1 MPKYVFVTG
10 GVTSSL
16 GKGITAA
23 SIGRILKARG
33 VPVSILK
40 LDPYINIDP
49 GTMSPYQHGEV
60 FVTDDGAET
69 DLDLGHY
76 ERFIDENLSQ
86 ASNVTT
92 GRIYQSVIAKERRGD
107 YLGGTVQV
115 IPHIT
120 NEIKERIARVAREG
134 TGSVAAS
141 GLAAH
146 GVVIVEVG
154 GTVGDIESLPFLE
167 AIRQMRKDVGRKNV
181 LYVHVTWLPSI
192 GATGELKTK
201 PTQHSV
207 STLRG
212 IGIQP
217 DIIILRSDEPIDDE
231 ILDKVSL
238 FTDVDVHAVVP
249 LKTARSIYE
258 VPIQLER
265 AGLGKLVTRELELP
279 ATDPDLADW
288 QELVNRI
295 RAPRPEVEVA
305 IVGKYTELPDAYIS
319 VGEAL
324 KHAALHHN
332 VDVRMRWIRAEHL
345 ERIEPEQVADELA
358 GVAGVIVP
366 GGFGYRGVE
375 GKIRAIRWARRER
388 VPFLGLC
395 LGLQC
400 AVIEFAREALVTE
413 DANSQ
418 RVQRLHRAPG
428 HRPHAGPGGR
438 HRQGRHDAARPL
450 PRQARRGLEGARG
463 LRDRDRLRAA
473 PPSVRGQQ
481 RLPRPAGRGRHAV
494 QRRLAR
500 RPARRVRRAAR
511 PPVVRR
517 HPGASGAEEPS
528 EPTPSAVPRF
538 RRRRSGRACLR
549 SRLPP
554 APGSGGARAPRKP
567 HPSSRAHDRAGVDA
581 DPRSPPLGG
590 ARRARPRDRRGRGQH
605 DRHLARRP
613 SAPGRG
619 PGADRPDQR
628 ARRP

>member
-120 NEIKERIARVAREG
+120 NEIKERIQRVAREG
-134 TGSVAAS
+134 TGSVAGS
-141 GLAAH
+141 GLAQH

-167 AIRQMRKDVGRKNV
+167 AIRQMRKDVGRRNV
-181 LYVHVTWLPSI
+181 LYVHVTWLPEI

-207 STLRG
+207 KELRG

-217 DIIILRSDEPIDDE
+217 DVIILRSDQPIDDE

-238 FTDVDVHAVVP
+238 FTDVDVHAVIP

-265 AGLGKLVTRELELP
+265 AGLGKLVTRELEIP
-279 ATDPDLADW
+279 GAEPDLADW

-295 RAPRPEVEVA
+295 RAPRPPVEVA

-319 VGEAL
+319 VSEAL
-324 KHAALHHN
+324 KHAALHHR
-332 VDVRMRWIRAEHL
+332 VDVKVRWIRSEHL
-345 ERIEPEQVADELA
+345 ERIERDEVERELA
-358 GVAGVIVP
+358 GVAGVLVP

-375 GKIRAIRWARRER
+375 GKIRAIRWARENR
-388 VPFLGLC
+388 VPYLGLC

-400 AVIEFAREALVTE
+400 AVIEFARHALHTD
-413 DANSQ
+413 DANSSEFNVFTEHPVIDLMPDQ
-418 RVQRLHRAPG
+418 TDVTDKGGTMRLGLYPARLEAGTKVREAYGDEIVYERHRHRFEVNNAYREPLTAAG
-428 HRPHAGPGGR
+428 MRFSGVSPDGRLVEFIELADHPFFLATQAHPELKSRPNRPHPLFREFVGAMARQAGIESSAADS
-438 HRQGRHDAARPL
+438 DAAESL
-450 PRQARRGLEGARG
+450 
-463 LRDRDRLRAA
+463 
-473 PPSVRGQQ
+473 
-481 RLPRPAGRGRHAV
+481 RGRK
-494 QRRLAR
+494 
-500 RPARRVRRAAR
+500 PAI
-511 PPVVRR
+511 
-517 HPGASGAEEPS
+517 
-528 EPTPSAVPRF
+528 
-538 RRRRSGRACLR
+538 SGRA
-549 SRLPP
+549 
-554 APGSGGARAPRKP
+554 
-567 HPSSRAHDRAGVDA
+567 
-581 DPRSPPLGG
+581 
-590 ARRARPRDRRGRGQH
+590 
-605 DRHLARRP
+605 
-613 SAPGRG
+613 
-619 PGADRPDQR
+619 
-628 ARRP
+628 

>member
-33 VPVSILK
+33 TPVSILK

-92 GRIYQSVIAKERRGD
+92 GRIYQAVIGKERRGD

-120 NEIKERIARVAREG
+120 NEIKERIQRVAREG
-134 TGSVAAS
+134 TGSVAGS
-141 GLAAH
+141 GLAQH

-167 AIRQMRKDVGRKNV
+167 AIRQMRKDVGRRNV
-181 LYVHVTWLPSI
+181 LYVHVTWLPAI

-217 DIIILRSDEPIDDE
+217 DVIILRSDEPIDDE
-231 ILDKVSL
+231 ILDKVAL
-238 FTDVDVHAVVP
+238 FTDVDVHAVIP

-258 VPIQLER
+258 VPLQLER
-265 AGLGKLVTRELELP
+265 AGLGKLITRELEIPGAEPELG
-279 ATDPDLADW
+279 DW
-288 QELVNRI
+288 QDLVSRI

-319 VGEAL
+319 VSEAL
-324 KHAALHHN
+324 KHAALHHR
-332 VDVRMRWIRAEHL
+332 VEVKVRWIRSEHL
-345 ERIEPEQVADELA
+345 ERVEPDEVETELA
-358 GVAGVIVP
+358 GVSGVLVP

-375 GKIRAIRWARRER
+375 GKIRAIRWAREHR
-388 VPFLGLC
+388 VPYLGLC

-400 AVIEFAREALVTE
+400 AVIEFARHALQTE
-413 DANSQ
+413 DANSSEFNVFTEHPVIDLMPDQ
-418 RVQRLHRAPG
+418 TDVTDKGGTMRLGLYPARLESGSRVRDAYGDEVVYERHRHRFEVNNAYREPLSAAGMRFSGVSPDGRLVEFIELDDHPFFVATQAHPELKSRPN
-428 HRPHAGPGGR
+428 RPH
-438 HRQGRHDAARPL
+438 PL
-450 PRQARRGLEGARG
+450 FREFVGAV
-463 LRDRDRLRAA
+463 A
-473 PPSVRGQQ
+473 
-481 RLPRPAGRGRHAV
+481 RHAGV
-494 QRRLAR
+494 EPQ
-500 RPARRVRRAAR
+500 
-511 PPVVRR
+511 
-517 HPGASGAEEPS
+517 AEE
-528 EPTPSAVPRF
+528 A
-538 RRRRSGRACLR
+538 
-549 SRLPP
+549 P
-554 APGSGGARAPRKP
+554 AP
-567 HPSSRAHDRAGVDA
+567 
-581 DPRSPPLGG
+581 
-590 ARRARPRDRRGRGQH
+590 RRTVTGHA
-605 DRHLARRP
+605 
-613 SAPGRG
+613 
-619 PGADRPDQR
+619 
-628 ARRP
+628 

>member
-16 GKGITAA
+16 GKGITSA

-33 VPVSILK
+33 IPVSILK

-167 AIRQMRKDVGRKNV
+167 AIRQMRKDVGRRNV

-217 DIIILRSDEPIDDE
+217 DVIVLRSDEPIDDE
-231 ILDKVSL
+231 ILDKVAL
-238 FTDVDVHAVVP
+238 FTDVDVHAVIP
-249 LKTARSIYE
+249 LRTSRSIYE
-258 VPIQLER
+258 VPLQLER
-265 AGLGKLVTRELELP
+265 AGMGKLITRELDLP
-279 ATDPDLADW
+279 TSEPDLSDW
-288 QELVNRI
+288 QELVSRI
-295 RAPRPEVEVA
+295 RAPRPDLEVA

-319 VGEAL
+319 VIEAL
-324 KHAALHHN
+324 KHAALHHR
-332 VDVRMRWIRAEHL
+332 VDVKVRWVRSEQL
-345 ERIEPEQVADELA
+345 ERLEPEQVAGQLE
-358 GVAGVIVP
+358 GVHGVLVP

-375 GKIRAIRWARRER
+375 GKVRAIRWARENR
-388 VPFLGLC
+388 VPYLGLC

-400 AVIEFAREALVTE
+400 AVIEFARHALDTE
-413 DANSQ
+413 DANSSEFNVFTEHPVIDLMPDQ
-418 RVQRLHRAPG
+418 TDVTDKGGTMRLGLYPARLEEGSLARAAYGTEIAYERHRHRFEVNNAYRERLAEAGMWFSGVSPDGRLVEYVELRG
-428 HRPHAGPGGR
+428 HPWFVATQAHPELKSRPNRPHPLFRDFVGAAAKQAGLALP
-438 HRQGRHDAARPL
+438 DAEAVSRSSGQP
-450 PRQARRGLEGARG
+450 AVLE
-463 LRDRDRLRAA
+463 
-473 PPSVRGQQ
+473 
-481 RLPRPAGRGRHAV
+481 PA
-494 QRRLAR
+494 
-500 RPARRVRRAAR
+500 
-511 PPVVRR
+511 
-517 HPGASGAEEPS
+517 
-528 EPTPSAVPRF
+528 
-538 RRRRSGRACLR
+538 
-549 SRLPP
+549 
-554 APGSGGARAPRKP
+554 
-567 HPSSRAHDRAGVDA
+567 
-581 DPRSPPLGG
+581 
-590 ARRARPRDRRGRGQH
+590 
-605 DRHLARRP
+605 
-613 SAPGRG
+613 
-619 PGADRPDQR
+619 ADR
-628 ARRP
+628 